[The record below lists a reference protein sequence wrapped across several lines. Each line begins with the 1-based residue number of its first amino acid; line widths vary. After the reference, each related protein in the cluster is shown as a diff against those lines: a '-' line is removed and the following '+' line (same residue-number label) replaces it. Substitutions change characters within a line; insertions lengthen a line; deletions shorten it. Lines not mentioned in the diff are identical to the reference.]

1 MKKEIITK
9 YARCAAALLLT
20 VCLLSSCS
28 RGGNGDTDT
37 SNSDS
42 STSDRKEYTLRL
54 GVCAS
59 GDSSSNGSARID
71 LTAAVLICDKDGKIA
86 KCYIDCAE
94 NTMSVK
100 GGSAE
105 TDNDYRTKREMG
117 DDYKMKSASKL
128 GKEWYE
134 QAEYFDNWAQGKT
147 KTQIEELKLGSGGS
161 AEDTDLSAGCTV
173 SVSDIKEAVLKAFDD
188 SRAVSFSA
196 ADACEIRFAALTDDS
211 KTQNAT
217 DTKKGTAAMTTTFAA
232 LAVTDGRI
240 SAAVIDTAEP
250 KLPFSSDGSVD
261 QMDYSGTKRELGNDY
276 GMKAASKIGKE
287 WYEQQEFFCN
297 YIKGMTEDEVDAV
310 STDAD
315 GKPKEADLSSG
326 CTVAVK
332 DYITA
337 VKTAMKGK

>member
-1 MKKEIITK
+1 MKTERFIK
-9 YARCAAALLLT
+9 YSRCTMALLLA
-20 VCLLSSCS
+20 VCTLSSCS
-28 RGGNGDTDT
+28 RGGKGDTDT
-37 SNSDS
+37 SNADNNA
-42 STSDRKEYTLRL
+42 TKREEYTLRL

-59 GDSSSNGSARID
+59 GDSSSNGSARVD
-71 LTAAVLICDKDGKIA
+71 LTTAVLICDKDGKIK

-117 DDYKMKSASKL
+117 NDYNMKSASKI

-134 QAEYFDNWAQGKT
+134 QAEYFDKWAQGKT
-147 KTQIEELKLGSGGS
+147 KKQIEDLKIGSGGGT
-161 AEDTDLSAGCTV
+161 EDTDLSAGCTV
-173 SVSDIKEAVLKAFDD
+173 SVSDIKEAVIKAFDD

-196 ADACEIRFAALTDDS
+196 TDACEIRFAALTDDS

-217 DTKKGTAAMTTTFAA
+217 DSKKGTAAMTTTFAA

-250 KLPFSSDGSVD
+250 KLPFSIDGSVD

-287 WYEQQEFFCN
+287 WYEQQEYFCN
-297 YIKGMTEDEVDAV
+297 YIKDMTEDEVDAV

>member
-1 MKKEIITK
+1 MAK
-9 YARCAAALLLT
+9 
-20 VCLLSSCS
+20 
-28 RGGNGDTDT
+28 NGTNRRNT
-37 SNSDS
+37 S
-42 STSDRKEYTLRL
+42 TC
-54 GVCAS
+54 G
-59 GDSSSNGSARID
+59 
-71 LTAAVLICDKDGKIA
+71 
-86 KCYIDCAE
+86 
-94 NTMSVK
+94 
-100 GGSAE
+100 
-105 TDNDYRTKREMG
+105 
-117 DDYKMKSASKL
+117 
-128 GKEWYE
+128 
-134 QAEYFDNWAQGKT
+134 
-147 KTQIEELKLGSGGS
+147 QIEDLKIGSGGRT
-161 AEDTDLSAGCTV
+161 EDTDLSAGCTV
-173 SVSDIKEAVLKAFDD
+173 SVSDIKEAVIKAFDD

-217 DTKKGTAAMTTTFAA
+217 DSKKGTAAMTTTFAA

-287 WYEQQEFFCN
+287 WYEQQEYFCN
-297 YIKGMTEDEVDAV
+297 YIKDMTEDEVDAV

-315 GKPKEADLSSG
+315 GKPKEADLLSG

>member
-1 MKKEIITK
+1 MKTERFIK
-9 YARCAAALLLT
+9 YSRCTMALLLA
-20 VCLLSSCS
+20 VCTLSSCS
-28 RGGNGDTDT
+28 RGGKGDTDT
-37 SNSDS
+37 SNADNNASK
-42 STSDRKEYTLRL
+42 REEYTLRL

-59 GDSSSNGSARID
+59 GDSSSNGSARVD
-71 LTAAVLICDKDGKIA
+71 LTTAVLICDKDGKIK

-117 DDYKMKSASKL
+117 NDYNMKSASKI

-134 QAEYFDNWAQGKT
+134 QAEYFDKWAQGKA
-147 KTQIEELKLGSGGS
+147 KTQIEDLKLGSGGRT
-161 AEDTDLSAGCTV
+161 EDTDLSAGCTV
-173 SVSDIKEAVLKAFDD
+173 SVSDIKEAVIKAFDD
-188 SRAVSFSA
+188 SHAVSFSA
-196 ADACEIRFAALTDDS
+196 TDACEIRFAALTDDS

-217 DTKKGTAAMTTTFAA
+217 DSKKGTAAMTTTFAA

-287 WYEQQEFFCN
+287 WYEQQEYFCN
-297 YIKGMTEDEVDAV
+297 YIKDMTEDEVDAV